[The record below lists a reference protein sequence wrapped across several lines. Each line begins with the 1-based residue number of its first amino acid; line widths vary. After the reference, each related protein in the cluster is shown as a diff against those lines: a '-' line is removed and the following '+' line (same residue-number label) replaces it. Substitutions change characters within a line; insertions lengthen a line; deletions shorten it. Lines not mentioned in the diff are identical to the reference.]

1 MMLYCLNNLINST
14 SKRKFSGSALF
25 GKNITME
32 LFLIWQGKKVP
43 FGGRISCDL
52 MSTSGVLQ
60 CVSPIMEILSV
71 FGRILLMEGFT
82 QILFL
87 IFWVLP
93 KTPVSLFGPLGNLL
107 H

>member
-1 MMLYCLNNLINST
+1 MNMFGVPKYTVNIMVA
-14 SKRKFSGSALF
+14 KFSGSALF
-25 GKNITME
+25 GKNITMA

-60 CVSPIMEILSV
+60 CVSPIMEIQPV
-71 FGRILLMEGFT
+71 FGKILLMEGFT

-87 IFWVLP
+87 IFWALP
-93 KTPVSLFGPLGNLL
+93 KTPISLFGPSGNLL